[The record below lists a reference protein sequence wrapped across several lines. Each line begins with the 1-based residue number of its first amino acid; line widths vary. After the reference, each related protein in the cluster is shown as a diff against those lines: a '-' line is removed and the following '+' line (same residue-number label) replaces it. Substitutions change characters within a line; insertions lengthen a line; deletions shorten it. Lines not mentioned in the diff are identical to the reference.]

1 MADGAL
7 TWHMDYLP
15 ARAAGEKRNTNFA
28 GCAHAF
34 GEQTK
39 EELIMNRVLSFGWVI
54 CLVALAALCLPSSAK
69 AQTGVLYVV
78 DDKVGIGTST
88 PVSTLEVTGTA
99 GDAQVR
105 VDENSS
111 TVVKRFVLEL
121 ENNGAPQF
129 KFTDSSTAT
138 NWQFSMLSNGN
149 FAIDRLG
156 DTGAEMLIRTDGSVK
171 IGPGGTQKFA
181 LDPTGNLTIQGTL
194 TELSDVRAKQGFEA
208 VDGAEVLSRLAG
220 LPISEWMYR
229 SDPTQARHVGPMA
242 QDFYATFGLGPDNR
256 HIAPRDMAGIALV
269 AAQELQSQNAKLEAE
284 NDELRDRLDT
294 LEALVYSLMDE

>member
-1 MADGAL
+1 MCVV
-7 TWHMDYLP
+7 
-15 ARAAGEKRNTNFA
+15 F
-28 GCAHAF
+28 
-34 GEQTK
+34 
-39 EELIMNRVLSFGWVI
+39 
-54 CLVALAALCLPSSAK
+54 LVALCVPSP
-69 AQTGVLYVV
+69 AQAQGVLYVV

-129 KFTDSSTAT
+129 KFTDSSTST

-181 LDPTGNLTIQGTL
+181 LDTVGNLTIQGTL
-194 TELSDVRAKQGFEA
+194 TELSDASAKQGFEA
-208 VDGAEVLSRLAG
+208 VDGAAVLGRLAG

-229 SDPTQARHVGPMA
+229 SDPTQARHVGPVA
-242 QDFYATFGLGPDNR
+242 QDFYAAFGLGADNR

-269 AAQELQSQNAKLEAE
+269 AAQELQSQNARLTAE
-284 NDELRDRLDT
+284 NEELRERLER
-294 LEALVYSLMDE
+294 LEALVFSMNE